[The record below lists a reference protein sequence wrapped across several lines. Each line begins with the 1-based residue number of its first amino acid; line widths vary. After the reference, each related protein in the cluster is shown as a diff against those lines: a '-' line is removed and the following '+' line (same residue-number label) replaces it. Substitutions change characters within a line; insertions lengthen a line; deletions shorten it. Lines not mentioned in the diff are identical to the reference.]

1 MEVGRILPTE
11 AAVILNVSPQFIRI
25 AMQQGKLPIGTAVQ
39 MSSIWTYHISEKLLA
54 DYSGKD
60 IQTELERIRGKRGGV
75 DMAGMRAVHKKNG
88 ITFKYSGDLKETI
101 EKAEKELKEKEGTTQ
116 WLFLKWQYDNA
127 RKAFEKY
134 NRRLEDLKDFIKL
147 AKEEL
152 AKREEAAGH
161 GRDNTN
167 P

>member
-1 MEVGRILPTE
+1 MRKIIIV
-11 AAVILNVSPQFIRI
+11 AAVVVI
-25 AMQQGKLPIGTAVQ
+25 ALG
-39 MSSIWTYHISEKLLA
+39 
-54 DYSGKD
+54 
-60 IQTELERIRGKRGGV
+60 
-75 DMAGMRAVHKKNG
+75 AGFAYTLYKVGEGMHLHRCG
-88 ITFKYSGDLKETI
+88 WRQPDDSGDLKETI

>member
-1 MEVGRILPTE
+1 
-11 AAVILNVSPQFIRI
+11 
-25 AMQQGKLPIGTAVQ
+25 
-39 MSSIWTYHISEKLLA
+39 
-54 DYSGKD
+54 
-60 IQTELERIRGKRGGV
+60 
-75 DMAGMRAVHKKNG
+75 MAGMRAVHKKNG
-88 ITFKYSGDLKETI
+88 TTFKYSGDLKETI

-127 RKAFEKY
+127 RKAIEKY

>member
-1 MEVGRILPTE
+1 
-11 AAVILNVSPQFIRI
+11 
-25 AMQQGKLPIGTAVQ
+25 
-39 MSSIWTYHISEKLLA
+39 
-54 DYSGKD
+54 
-60 IQTELERIRGKRGGV
+60 
-75 DMAGMRAVHKKNG
+75 MAGMRAVHKKNG
-88 ITFKYSGDLKETI
+88 TTFKYSGYFKETI
-101 EKAEKELKEKEGTTQ
+101 EKAEKEMKKREGTTQ
-116 WLFLKWQYDNA
+116 WLFVKWQYYNA

-134 NRRLEDLKDFIKL
+134 YRRQEDLKDFIKL

>member
-1 MEVGRILPTE
+1 
-11 AAVILNVSPQFIRI
+11 
-25 AMQQGKLPIGTAVQ
+25 
-39 MSSIWTYHISEKLLA
+39 
-54 DYSGKD
+54 
-60 IQTELERIRGKRGGV
+60 
-75 DMAGMRAVHKKNG
+75 MAGMRAVHKKNG
-88 ITFKYSGDLKETI
+88 TTFKYSGDLKETI

-152 AKREEAAGH
+152 AKFQRKQSTMWKSMKRRCVRTIQCSVRNWHIKHKRLSDGI
-161 GRDNTN
+161 
-167 P
+167 

>member
-1 MEVGRILPTE
+1 
-11 AAVILNVSPQFIRI
+11 
-25 AMQQGKLPIGTAVQ
+25 
-39 MSSIWTYHISEKLLA
+39 
-54 DYSGKD
+54 
-60 IQTELERIRGKRGGV
+60 
-75 DMAGMRAVHKKNG
+75 MAGMRAVHKKNG
-88 ITFKYSGDLKETI
+88 TTFKYSGDLKETI

-152 AKREEAAGH
+152 AKERRQQDMGETIQILELFGGIGSPRCALRNLNIPTKQSTMWRSTKKQSGH
-161 GRDNTN
+161 TIRCSVRN
-167 P
+167 

>member
-1 MEVGRILPTE
+1 MWFMNYSRNWRGRHGR
-11 AAVILNVSPQFIRI
+11 N
-25 AMQQGKLPIGTAVQ
+25 
-39 MSSIWTYHISEKLLA
+39 EKRC
-54 DYSGKD
+54 
-60 IQTELERIRGKRGGV
+60 I
-75 DMAGMRAVHKKNG
+75 KKNG
-88 ITFKYSGDLKETI
+88 TTFKYSGDLKETI

-152 AKREEAAGH
+152 AKERRQQDMGETIQILELFGGIGSPRCALRNLNIPTKAI
-161 GRDNTN
+161 DYVEINEKSS
-167 P
+167 PVIQFDVP